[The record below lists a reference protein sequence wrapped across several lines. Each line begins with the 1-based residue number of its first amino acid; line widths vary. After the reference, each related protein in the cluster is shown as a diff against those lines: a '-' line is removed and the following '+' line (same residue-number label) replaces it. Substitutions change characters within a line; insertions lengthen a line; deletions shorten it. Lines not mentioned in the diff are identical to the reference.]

1 MSHFWRTLQ
10 IFNNSSKQTK
20 KLAHSSHYA
29 LFGPQFMGHTVW
41 TTVCAVTFW
50 APLPWCKRDGRGGFL
65 FCVRKLSRCYSLL
78 ERVESHSFVA
88 RRIIL
93 LWCRL
98 INRQRSMVKPFCAN
112 SWTANGAPKTIN
124 SLQLFCLFYFS
135 VTQLRG
141 AFALLGACACDRSA
155 IPNANAIMNSGT
167 GGDAIKTPW
176 IWYNAPNEYT
186 RFVYYEG
193 AHLHHQPSPFWVAS
207 TR

>member
-10 IFNNSSKQTK
+10 ICNNSSKQTK

-93 LWCRL
+93 LWRRL
-98 INRQRSMVKPFCAN
+98 INRQRSMVKPFCATRGRQ
-112 SWTANGAPKTIN
+112 TAHRKQSIVCNCFVCFIFP
-124 SLQLFCLFYFS
+124 SLSNAAHSLCLGLVLAIDPPYQMQMQLWIQGQEGTPLKH
-135 VTQLRG
+135 
-141 AFALLGACACDRSA
+141 LGF
-155 IPNANAIMNSGT
+155 GT
-167 GGDAIKTPW
+167 M
-176 IWYNAPNEYT
+176 
-186 RFVYYEG
+186 R
-193 AHLHHQPSPFWVAS
+193 HQPSPFWVAS